1 MTELEAI
8 PLTAL
13 VMASPFIVGGLIGQL
28 MSLRKPRTKYTNAE
42 LIAYQRAKIDRKSG
56 RKTTTQQTRR
66 NQK

>member
-28 MSLRKPRTKYTNAE
+28 MSHRKPRTKYTNAE

-56 RKTTTQQTRR
+56 RKTTTQQTRS

>member
-13 VMASPFIVGGLIGQL
+13 VMASPFIIGGIIGEL
-28 MSLRKPRTKYTNAE
+28 TSRRKLRTKYTNAE

-66 NQK
+66 NTK